1 MKRIAILRCLRS
13 NDVCTGAA
21 CMQALHKKTGAF
33 AMYGDEALEL
43 EAFWSCNGCGDC
55 KLKNQAGIEEKVA
68 RIVSLKVD
76 AVHVGACTKLR
87 NDMGEQVMCRKIVDI
102 CERLRQA
109 GIKIVDGTH

>member
-1 MKRIAILRCLRS
+1 MKRIAILRCLQS

-33 AMYGDEALEL
+33 AMYGDEPLEL

-76 AVHVGACTKLR
+76 AVHMGVCTKVR
-87 NDMGEQVMCRKIVDI
+87 NDIGEQVMCRKIVDI
-102 CERLRQA
+102 CECLRQS
-109 GIKIVDGTH
+109 GITIVDGTH